1 MNEVL
6 AARYLKKQTT
16 CAHTHTTW
24 VRAKQAKLGTA
35 FHYKLFA
42 QQPKPL
48 VVAVVCFLRGTCLPP
63 ALTSGVT
70 LTWTIMEMI
79 MGSMDM
85 GNRRMLKREMETKA
99 LSGSRTFATGSD
111 KTYVAKVTSETK

>member
-1 MNEVL
+1 
-6 AARYLKKQTT
+6 
-16 CAHTHTTW
+16 
-24 VRAKQAKLGTA
+24 
-35 FHYKLFA
+35 
-42 QQPKPL
+42 
-48 VVAVVCFLRGTCLPP
+48 
-63 ALTSGVT
+63 
-70 LTWTIMEMI
+70 MEMI